1 MVPAGA
7 AREAAQPS
15 LLSFTEIMRRVVARR
30 RQVAVATL
38 VVALGAASANVS
50 GADLDAARK
59 KAEPCGACHGADGNG
74 ATPGTPSLAGM
85 PTFYTHWQLIM
96 YRDGRRRD
104 PQMSPFA
111 VNLSDADM
119 AYLAAY
125 YAAQPPRARPARID
139 TARAAAG
146 QPIAQQQNC
155 TSCHGP
161 RLMGQQ
167 GVPRLA
173 GQDFDYLLKRL
184 RGYKSKT
191 TSDLDGMMTMVA
203 QPLTEADIENL
214 VHFMASLA
222 TAP

>member
-1 MVPAGA
+1 MIPAGT
-7 AREAAQPS
+7 ARESVSRSP
-15 LLSFTEIMRRVVARR
+15 LSFEEIMRSLARR
-30 RQVAVATL
+30 QWVAAATL
-38 VVALGAASANVS
+38 VVALGAASVS
-50 GADLDAARK
+50 VPGADLDAARK

-119 AYLAAY
+119 ADLAAY
-125 YAAQPPRARPARID
+125 YAAQPPRPRPARID
-139 TARAAAG
+139 AARAAVG
-146 QPIAQQQNC
+146 QPLAQQQNC

-161 RLMGQQ
+161 TLMGQQ

-222 TAP
+222 TQP